1 MGQYFTPVIVNA
13 AAQVVAALDPSEYGS
28 GLKLFGHSRMEA
40 PLMRAVE
47 LLLTTDGGA
56 RLVWAGDYAGEEPGT
71 EANLYFSTQERHFVR
86 FEGLV
91 EPEITPTVRGISAL
105 SPAARRYVVNLDRG
119 EFYDNAALPTD
130 EFSHNR
136 TPLPALTF
144 EGYEGQRGPW
154 ARQRIYVTA
163 SRPAM
168 RQICA
173 LEWLSPALPIT

>member
-47 LLLTTDGGA
+47 LLLTADGGA
-56 RLVWAGDYAGEEPGT
+56 RLVWAGDYAGEEPGS

-105 SPAARRYVVNLDRG
+105 DPAARRYVVNLDRG
-119 EFYDNAALPTD
+119 EF
-130 EFSHNR
+130 SQNR
-136 TPLPALTF
+136 APLPALTF